1 MIDLLPYELF
11 RPPYPL
17 LWLPT
22 LLLALPVWIK
32 TRAFGAFLKAC
43 LIATIGIV
51 IPIYWFGLSTEL
63 KPDWKGDSPWGWF
76 ASFAVG
82 KVWLSPLIIWA
93 ASAFYARVIWR
104 CLNPLA
110 AWIVFGYIAGA
121 AVSLGCLTWALLCL
135 TGWLLYIW
143 PFIPPIGVATYYTL
157 TARKLL
163 RERPVKLG
171 ESIAFMS
178 GTLPFWIASLIQSQK
193 FHQQL
198 PDQPPDCFVV
208 TAASLGH
215 SSLVGPFFKCQRQCC
230 IRQANQQLMTFWA
243 FEQLWVSKSPR
254 SHRLFRAIYNRVGP
268 RLAARIRNPWLADM
282 AYLMLKPA
290 ELLASLLNSHC
301 YTRTKLTPQ

>member
-1 MIDLLPYELF
+1 
-11 RPPYPL
+11 
-17 LWLPT
+17 
-22 LLLALPVWIK
+22 
-32 TRAFGAFLKAC
+32 
-43 LIATIGIV
+43 
-51 IPIYWFGLSTEL
+51 
-63 KPDWKGDSPWGWF
+63 
-76 ASFAVG
+76 
-82 KVWLSPLIIWA
+82 
-93 ASAFYARVIWR
+93 
-104 CLNPLA
+104 
-110 AWIVFGYIAGA
+110 VFGYIAGA

-215 SSLVGPFFKCQRQCC
+215 SSLVGPFFKCQRRCC

-243 FEQLWVSKSPR
+243 FEQLWASKSPR

-301 YTRTKLTPQ
+301 YTRTKLTSQ